1 MPAGCCAEWFDV
13 MKREQVDPA
22 GFRRMMGRFATG
34 VTVITVQHGDLMHG
48 MTANAFSSLS
58 LEPPLMLVC
67 IGRES
72 RMAGLLAKA
81 GAFSV
86 NFLSADQEAVSRQFA
101 GRDRELG
108 ARTEWLQRGPVA
120 PLVPRSL
127 GAISCAIENTYDGG
141 DHWIVVG
148 RVLELH
154 EPDPATSRMPL
165 LFYESRYADLRERRP
180 GPLTP
185 VEDWSNDAILIYHD
199 EWSSTDEEPPEEYVR
214 AHIWE

>member
-1 MPAGCCAEWFDV
+1 
-13 MKREQVDPA
+13 
-22 GFRRMMGRFATG
+22 MMGRFATG

-48 MTANAFSSLS
+48 MTANAFSSVS
-58 LEPPLMLVC
+58 LDPPLVLVC

-72 RMAGLLAKA
+72 RMASLLDGA
-81 GAFSV
+81 GGFAV
-86 NFLSADQEAVSRQFA
+86 NFLSVDQEAVSRQFA
-101 GRDRELG
+101 GRDREPG
-108 ARTEWLQRGPVA
+108 SRTEWLQHGPVA
-120 PLVPRSL
+120 PLVPGSL
-127 GAISCAIENTYDGG
+127 GAISCSIEQSYDGG

-154 EPDPATSRMPL
+154 EADPASSRMPL

-185 VEDWSNDAILIYHD
+185 VENWSNDAIMIYHD
-199 EWSSTDEEPPEEYVR
+199 EWSSSDEQPPDEYVR